1 MSMSRWKNSNSNN
14 IDGDGGVAESK
25 KWNGMTQS
33 DDVEQYVRQA
43 QMKNKCVSERYFA
56 MLRIEI
62 VVLRERS
69 EHEWNLMWS
78 RKKKKKASN
87 RCQKEKKTLLVLLLL
102 FVA

>member
-1 MSMSRWKNSNSNN
+1 M
-14 IDGDGGVAESK
+14 A
-25 KWNGMTQS
+25 QS

-69 EHEWNLMWS
+69 EHEWNLM
-78 RKKKKKASN
+78 
-87 RCQKEKKTLLVLLLL
+87 
-102 FVA
+102 